1 MGSFYKTFSKDTADP
16 TTWIHFKAEGE
27 VEFKSILF
35 VPGQVP
41 FDMYDSYH
49 NKNAQL
55 RLYVRKVLITDE
67 FEDLVPRYLNF
78 LRGVVDSDDLPL
90 NVSRETLQQHKV
102 LKVMGKKLVRKALEM
117 LRKLAQKSGEDD
129 DEDDEDDESDD
140 DDGEKEEKDGEKA
153 SETKEDKYLK
163 FWEAFGKNI

>member
-1 MGSFYKTFSKDTADP
+1 MG
-16 TTWIHFKAEGE
+16 GE

-41 FDMYDSYH
+41 FDMY
-49 NKNAQL
+49 
-55 RLYVRKVLITDE
+55 
-67 FEDLVPRYLNF
+67 
-78 LRGVVDSDDLPL
+78 DSDDLPL

-129 DEDDEDDESDD
+129 DDDDEDDESEEGDD
-140 DDGEKEEKDGEKA
+140 EDEEESKDPYIE
-153 SETKEDKYLK
+153 
-163 FWEAFGKNI
+163 FWEKF